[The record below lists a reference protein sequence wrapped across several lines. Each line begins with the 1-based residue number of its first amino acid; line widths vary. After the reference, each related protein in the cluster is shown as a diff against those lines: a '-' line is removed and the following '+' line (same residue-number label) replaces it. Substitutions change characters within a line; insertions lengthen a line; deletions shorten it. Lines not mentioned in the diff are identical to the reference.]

1 VRARVN
7 EDAPQPPRSQPSVR
21 SDAAASVSQGL
32 GSRIRV
38 ERGKAG
44 MSVRELA
51 RRVEVSHSLISQIER
66 GNVTPSVATLWSI
79 ATVLGLSVAE
89 LFSDVSGDAA
99 RGDGRRSDGRKAG
112 PIQPHETRTSI
123 TLAEG
128 VRWERLTASSDDEVD
143 FVYVVYPVGSSSCDE
158 NALIR
163 HGGRE
168 FGYVISGRLGVRI
181 GFDDYEVGPDDSISF
196 DSTIPHRLYTIGD
209 EPVRAI
215 WMVLNRRNDPR
226 AGSFS

>member
-1 VRARVN
+1 
-7 EDAPQPPRSQPSVR
+7 
-21 SDAAASVSQGL
+21 
-32 GSRIRV
+32 
-38 ERGKAG
+38 

-66 GNVTPSVATLWSI
+66 GNVTPSVATIWSI
-79 ATVLGLSVAE
+79 ATVLGLSVAD
-89 LFSDVSGDAA
+89 LFSEVPTDAA
-99 RGDGRRSDGRKAG
+99 RSDGRGPDAKKPG
-112 PIQPHETRTSI
+112 PIQPHETRKVV

-128 VRWERLTASSDDEVD
+128 VRWERLTSASDDEVD
-143 FVYVVYPVGSSSCDE
+143 FVHVVYPVGSSSCGED
-158 NALIR
+158 ALIR